1 MSKKLITS
9 IIVLFLL
16 QSSLLTVK
24 GNQLKE
30 NPVDEIIKS
39 TEEIYEYYS
48 YQNMTNLLFELQE
61 NHSEIMSVTSYGKT
75 YQGRDIWVVKLSDN
89 VTIDED
95 EPGVLLFGAL
105 HGNEKPA
112 FEILIYFIKYMV
124 GNYSKENTDNDDDG
138 QINEDPIDGF
148 DNDEDGLID
157 EDPSEDRVREV
168 INNSQIFLISMANP
182 DGVEA
187 NTRKNCV
194 PNYGI
199 FGFRKKITS
208 YGVNLNRNFGYKWY
222 LKFLFPFYYFFLAG
236 NDLRDSKA
244 NYGGIKPFSEN
255 ETKAIKNFVETHNIS
270 ISVSYHTYYP
280 YIAYPWAY
288 SNLPTKDEDLFF
300 SIGENIS
307 KINKYPNFGKRNWP
321 VYWRLIGGC
330 TGASEDWLYGEHN
343 ILAFLI
349 ELGKEHAP
357 KDPETVI
364 NMCRNHTGVHLYL
377 CERALLLD

>member
-1 MSKKLITS
+1 MKKIILSLLILLLITATLPVNTAQNLGTSFFDES
-9 IIVLFLL
+9 IK
-16 QSSLLTVK
+16 TV
-24 GNQLKE
+24 G
-30 NPVDEIIKS
+30 DDS
-39 TEEIYEYYS
+39 YEYYS
-48 YQNMTNLLFELQE
+48 YENMTDLLYQLQE
-61 NHSEIMSVTSYGKT
+61 NNSDIMSMTSIGGT
-75 YQGRDIWVVKLSDN
+75 HQGRDVWMVKISDN
-89 VTIDED
+89 VDQEED
-95 EPGVLLFGAL
+95 EPGVLLMGAH
-105 HGNEKPA
+105 HGNEKPS
-112 FEILIYFIKYMV
+112 FEVVIYFIEHIV
-124 GNYSKENTDNDDDG
+124 DNYRKVNTDNDGDG
-138 QINEDPIDGF
+138 LVNEDPIDGF
-148 DNDEDGLID
+148 DNDDDGLVD

-168 INNSQIFLISMANP
+168 VNNTQIFLIPMVNP

-222 LKFLFPFYYFFLAG
+222 LKFLLPFYYFNAG
-236 NDLRDSKA
+236 NDLRDSEG

-280 YIAYPWAY
+280 FIAYPWTY

-307 KINKYPNFGKRNWP
+307 KINEYPNYGKRNWP
-321 VYWRLIGGC
+321 FYWRLIGGY
-330 TGASEDWLYGEHN
+330 TGSSEDWLYGEHN

-349 ELGKEHAP
+349 ELGKAHAP
-357 KDPETVI
+357 KDPETII
-364 NMCRNHTGVHLYL
+364 NMCRNHTGVNLYV
-377 CERALLLD
+377 CERSLALQT